1 MILGLRGRMIPL
13 IGYALISLILLFEGA
28 ASGASSEAVVSGLRH
43 WSSPNCTRIVLDLS
57 HEVPFKEFI
66 SAQGSVVEIEFPG
79 VIGRG
84 TPEGLKVKDGT
95 VEEARLRASQKGW
108 VRLWVKKS
116 SSRLKH
122 TAFMLP
128 RVNGR
133 PVRLMIDVENPEGRG
148 KEAPMGVS
156 PRKGQSL
163 SRSMGGSFRPGPS
176 QGLKVIVIDPG
187 HGGED
192 PGAIGATGLKE
203 KDVVLAISQKLQR
216 ELESTGKF
224 RAVLTRKGDYFIPL
238 RERVRIAHECGADLF
253 ISIHADSSPRKE
265 TRGASVYCLSLSGA
279 TDEAARI
286 LAEKENAS
294 DLIGGV
300 RLTDDHDVNTIL
312 VDLLQTQTINDS
324 LRLGSVL
331 LDSLGR
337 VHQVK
342 FSNPKQAGFRVLKA
356 PDIPSVLVEVGFL
369 SNPQE
374 ESLLSNRSFQASL
387 VKALTCGVANF
398 LGVDLSQGP
407 VLTRSSSEGNWP
419 SGRKGPSHTR
429 GGEEKVREH
438 VVEPGQ
444 TLSHIAS
451 MYGRRVE
458 DLQAANGIKDPSRLR
473 PGQKIVVP

>member
-1 MILGLRGRMIPL
+1 MVFL
-13 IGYALISLILLFEGA
+13 IAHALISLFLLFEDA
-28 ASGASSEAVVSGLRH
+28 ASGASSDAVVSGLRH

-57 HEVPFKEFI
+57 QEVPFKEFV
-66 SAQGSVVEIEFPG
+66 SDQGSVVEIEFPG

-84 TPEGLKVKDGT
+84 TPESLKVKDGT
-95 VEEARLRASQKGW
+95 VEEVRLKASQRGW
-108 VRLWVKKS
+108 IRLWLKKS
-116 SSRLKH
+116 SSKLKH

-133 PVRLMIDVENPEGRG
+133 PVRLMIDVENPQGRG
-148 KEAPMGVS
+148 KEAQMEVLS
-156 PRKGQSL
+156 RKGESH
-163 SRSMGGSFRPGPS
+163 SRRAENLRPGPS
-176 QGLKVIVIDPG
+176 QGVKVIVIDPG

-192 PGAIGATGLKE
+192 PGAIGATGVKE
-203 KDVVLAISQKLQR
+203 KDVVLTISQKLQR

-238 RERVRIAHECGADLF
+238 RDRVRVAHEYKADLF
-253 ISIHADSSPRKE
+253 ISIHADSSPRRE

-374 ESLLSNRSFQASL
+374 ERLLSNGSFQASL
-387 VKALTCGVANF
+387 VKALTCGVASF

-419 SGRKGPSHTR
+419 SWRRGPSHTR
-429 GGEEKVREH
+429 GGEEKVKEH

-451 MYGRRVE
+451 IYGRRVE

-473 PGQKIVVP
+473 PGQRIVVP